1 MNMYVCE
8 IAGRQY
14 MVTPGQ
20 ILTVN
25 HLKDV
30 TDKLIVDKVLLET
43 DGDKIEVGA
52 PYLSKKLEFEVI
64 GDTRGEKIRVS
75 KYHAKSNYRKVT
87 GSRSHLT
94 QIRLVDGKKTEKKEN
109 KWLLGT

>member
-14 MVTPGQ
+14 VVTPGQ

-30 TDKLIVDKVLLET
+30 SDKLVVDKVLLET
-43 DGDKIEVGA
+43 DGVKVEIGT
-52 PYLSKKLEFEVI
+52 PYLPKKLEFDVL
-64 GDTRGEKIRVS
+64 GNTRGEKIRVS
-75 KYHAKSNYRKVT
+75 KFSAKANYRKVT

-94 QIRLVDGKKTEKKEN
+94 QIRLTEGSKKED
-109 KWLLGT
+109 KKGVKSV